1 MTSLALPMQRSGP
14 SRGGGTPRKYDSV
27 DRNIFLHMQKL
38 DPLRQ
43 TTGWEERRKA
53 AKVQLETEEKL
64 GSGGSQREEQERE
77 SKKDRGEV

>member
-1 MTSLALPMQRSGP
+1 
-14 SRGGGTPRKYDSV
+14 
-27 DRNIFLHMQKL
+27 
-38 DPLRQ
+38 LRQ